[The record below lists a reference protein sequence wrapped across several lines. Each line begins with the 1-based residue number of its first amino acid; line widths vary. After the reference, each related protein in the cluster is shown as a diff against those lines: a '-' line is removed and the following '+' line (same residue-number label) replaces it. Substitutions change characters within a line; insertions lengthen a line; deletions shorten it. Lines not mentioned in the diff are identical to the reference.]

1 MRKVWVLAVVMA
13 VGYALSWAFCV
24 GIMKLITMCFSWPF
38 SLPVA
43 TGIWL
48 ILCLM
53 KLLFYKPEGGGGR

>member
-1 MRKVWVLAVVMA
+1 MSKVWVLTVAMA

-53 KLLFYKPEGGGGR
+53 KLLFYKPEGGGGK

>member
-1 MRKVWVLAVVMA
+1 MRKILVFVVVMA

-48 ILCLM
+48 ILCLL
-53 KLLFYKPEGGGGR
+53 KLLFHKSEGGGGR

>member
-1 MRKVWVLAVVMA
+1 MRKILVLFAAMA

-48 ILCLM
+48 ILFLL
-53 KLLFYKPEGGGGR
+53 KLLFHKVEGGGGR

>member
-1 MRKVWVLAVVMA
+1 MRKILVFVVAMA

-24 GIMKLITMCFSWPF
+24 GIMKLITMCFSWTF

-53 KLLFYKPEGGGGR
+53 KLLFHKSEGGGGR

>member
-1 MRKVWVLAVVMA
+1 MRKILVLAVAMA

-24 GIMKLITMCFSWPF
+24 GIMKLITMCFSWPL

-48 ILCLM
+48 ILCLL
-53 KLLFYKPEGGGGR
+53 KLLFYKAEGGGGR

>member
-1 MRKVWVLAVVMA
+1 MRKILVLAVALA
-13 VGYALSWAFCV
+13 VGYAISWAFCV

-48 ILCLM
+48 ILCLL
-53 KLLFYKPEGGGGR
+53 KLLFHKSEGGGGR

>member
-1 MRKVWVLAVVMA
+1 MRKILVFVVAMA

-24 GIMKLITMCFSWPF
+24 WVMKLIAMCFSWPF

-48 ILCLM
+48 ILCLL
-53 KLLFYKPEGGGGR
+53 KLLFHKSEGGGGQ